1 MSETRFQP
9 APPALTRMLQ
19 SSVTVLSVDSPERE
33 RAYRYVIQ
41 LPAGN
46 RLAIDLGTL
55 SSLAEVLDAGA
66 R

>member
-9 APPALTRMLQ
+9 APPALTRTLQ
-19 SSVTVLSVDSPERE
+19 SSVTVLSVESPEHQ

-55 SSLAEVLDAGA
+55 PSLAAALDAET